1 MIEVSVFGWLI
12 ATLASAASV
21 AFLLLALG
29 SAAFVALT
37 AASALEQR
45 FAEQASRAL
54 EPGPWDPPRVRRTAL
69 IAGALWGLLAF
80 TLGAAGLR
88 VGGFVVTGLV
98 LAAGSIA
105 TFGAAVLATLLGL
118 RAVAAIVQA
127 RGRRLAA
134 LRKAEREQARL
145 LEASRR
151 RYLEG
156 ADLRE
161 QVSDA
166 EAALLR
172 LRAALRSLEDMK
184 VELDVKLEALEAAG
198 IKEGSPEARAAA
210 DYARLRDA
218 IRAKLDLGERVLSAA
233 EVAVFRLTCF
243 EPLRRLLRRRPQEAT
258 AGLARARTASELD
271 ACAGRSI
278 AEIQAFV
285 GELEGGR
292 AVLGA
297 LSTRRPEAC
306 PEGSPDDPLKRARA
320 EIDAVEAAYWA
331 VLDRA
336 GVVRS
341 RLAAR
346 ARVEQMTQAVGALSE
361 SARGLGVDEGDLR
374 LLLGEVAR
382 AESAMLI
389 TAPPDED
396 VRALTEALARSA
408 AALDQAGEGD
418 SASLD
423 DLVKAMREIG

>member
-21 AFLLLALG
+21 VFLLLALG

-69 IAGALWGLLAF
+69 IAGALWALLAF
-80 TLGAAGLR
+80 ALGAAGLR
-88 VGGFVVTGLV
+88 VGGFVVLTSLV

-105 TFGAAVLATLLGL
+105 TFGAAALATLLGL
-118 RAVAAIVQA
+118 RAVAAIVHA

-134 LRKAEREQARL
+134 LHKAEREQARL
-145 LEASRR
+145 LEESRR

-161 QVSDA
+161 QVADA

-233 EVAVFRLTCF
+233 EVAVFRLACF

-258 AGLARARTASELD
+258 SGLARVRTGGPLRALVEAPRSLPRGIARRPAE
-271 ACAGRSI
+271 ARAGRDRRGRGGVPGG
-278 AEIQAFV
+278 ARP
-285 GELEGGR
+285 GGR
-292 AVLGA
+292 GA
-297 LSTRRPEAC
+297 GEAR
-306 PEGSPDDPLKRARA
+306 GARGDRAGDPGGGGPVRERARA
-320 EIDAVEAAYWA
+320 RRGRGRPPAAP
-331 VLDRA
+331 RRGGA
-336 GVVRS
+336 G
-341 RLAAR
+341 
-346 ARVEQMTQAVGALSE
+346 RVGD
-361 SARGLGVDEGDLR
+361 VDHG
-374 LLLGEVAR
+374 
-382 AESAMLI
+382 
-389 TAPPDED
+389 P
-396 VRALTEALARSA
+396 
-408 AALDQAGEGD
+408 AG
-418 SASLD
+418 
-423 DLVKAMREIG
+423 